1 MKKVLIYIE
10 KSYCDQALGLIEV
23 TRQLYPDQ
31 QVKTYALIINSEVPS
46 CLEGVCDVLLTLDDK
61 FLQFFDQK
69 GIADVFTQVNKQYS
83 FDAILFLATP
93 MGRCI
98 APSVAM
104 KLDTGLVADVTAIS
118 NQDGQVSLI
127 RPAYSGKIMAGICIT
142 GEGPIMMSVHS
153 GIFTYQKGK
162 DVVSTHV
169 ALTNLSYR
177 YANIKVKDRQEKS
190 IPYDI
195 RKSTVLVS
203 GGAGCTDIEK
213 LQNLATLLNGHVSA
227 SRAVVDKGLVSR
239 AIQVGQSGKTV
250 SPSLYIALGI
260 HGALQHVEG
269 LKDIPYIISVNTN
282 KDAPIC
288 SISDIVVEG
297 DALLFLTKLIQKIE
311 EV

>member
-1 MKKVLIYIE
+1 
-10 KSYCDQALGLIEV
+10 
-23 TRQLYPDQ
+23 
-31 QVKTYALIINSEVPS
+31 
-46 CLEGVCDVLLTLDDK
+46 
-61 FLQFFDQK
+61 
-69 GIADVFTQVNKQYS
+69 
-83 FDAILFLATP
+83 
-93 MGRCI
+93 
-98 APSVAM
+98 
-104 KLDTGLVADVTAIS
+104 
-118 NQDGQVSLI
+118 
-127 RPAYSGKIMAGICIT
+127 
-142 GEGPIMMSVHS
+142 MMSVRS

-169 ALTNLSYR
+169 ALTNLTYR
-177 YANIKVKDRQEKS
+177 YANIKVKGRQEKS

-195 RKSTVLVS
+195 RKSSVLVS
-203 GGAGCTDIEK
+203 GGDGCTDIEK
-213 LQNLATLLNGHVSA
+213 LQDLATLLKGHISA